1 MPEIREVLST
11 DATVM
16 DAVVAVI
23 GSSIFIHEIL
33 QSVGCKD
40 IKQSEH
46 DFVHARGHVHM
57 TSAQGGRGLNQK
69 YGNHILDLRRSC
81 KHCQYYNC
89 QIEFNGLG

>member
-57 TSAQGGRGLNQK
+57 TSAQGGRGLPKNMETI
-69 YGNHILDLRRSC
+69 YWTCGGVANIVNIIIVRLNSMD
-81 KHCQYYNC
+81 
-89 QIEFNGLG
+89 

>member
-57 TSAQGGRGLNQK
+57 TSASAQGGSERVTQKEDENGQGVRGVRP
-69 YGNHILDLRRSC
+69 I
-81 KHCQYYNC
+81 
-89 QIEFNGLG
+89 